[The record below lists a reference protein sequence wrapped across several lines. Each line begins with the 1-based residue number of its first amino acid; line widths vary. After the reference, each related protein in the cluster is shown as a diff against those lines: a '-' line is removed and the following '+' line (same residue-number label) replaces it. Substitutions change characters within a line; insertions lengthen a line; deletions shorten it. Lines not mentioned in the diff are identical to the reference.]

1 MIDNQTKARIL
12 ALLYPVQFE
21 EQPVQGIDRVI
32 RMVVNREALQSSE
45 TDYVKAITSA
55 LDSTDTLSTILPS
68 RHDEETVR
76 NYLRAL
82 KEKLQ
87 SNK

>member
-1 MIDNQTKARIL
+1 MIDHVTKARIL

-21 EQPVQGIDRVI
+21 EHPENGIERVI
-32 RMVVNREALQSSE
+32 RMVVNRESFQSSE
-45 TDYVKAITSA
+45 TLYVDAITSA
-55 LDSTDTLSTILPS
+55 LDCTDSLSAILPS

-76 NYLRAL
+76 NYLRSL

-87 SNK
+87 RN

>member
-1 MIDNQTKARIL
+1 MIDNQTKSRIL

-21 EQPVQGIDRVI
+21 EQPEHGIDRVI
-32 RMVVNREALQSSE
+32 RMVVNRKALQSSE
-45 TDYVKAITSA
+45 TDYVEAITSA
-55 LDSTDTLSTILPS
+55 LDSTDSLSAVLPS

-76 NYLRAL
+76 NYLRSL

-87 SNK
+87 GNK